1 MSDNSISF
9 FISHFWFFKEA
20 IGEIISHI
28 YLFKKVDF
36 PLFVHLR
43 QSGRSCRTASILKI
57 KRDLVMALFTLCLA
71 VEMAGRNFSA
81 KIKNYKTFI
90 DLIEKAKTRY
100 YTKVEEKN

>member
-1 MSDNSISF
+1 
-9 FISHFWFFKEA
+9 
-20 IGEIISHI
+20 
-28 YLFKKVDF
+28 
-36 PLFVHLR
+36 
-43 QSGRSCRTASILKI
+43 
-57 KRDLVMALFTLCLA
+57 MALFTLCLA